1 VASQPP
7 LFRQEA
13 IDFEHQHRNWGP
25 VALLQPVSTRILTWF
40 LATIIA
46 VILVFLCIAQYARKE
61 TVIGYLTPTSG
72 TAKIFVSQP
81 GFINSQQ
88 GFIKEVYVEDG
99 QQVEEGD
106 PLFFVSTANV
116 AANGEDVN
124 TTILDVLGMQRDLIN
139 RQIAAE
145 ERRAATERER
155 LNTLIKGTEAEI
167 SHLEAQKT
175 VQNQRLALSESFV
188 SAAAELRAKGAMAD
202 LELKRREQAALE
214 QRQNLDALDQQTA
227 ARRNQLTESRYTL
240 EQLPIVTGERI
251 QQLRN
256 QLSTIEQRFAE
267 VDGRRA
273 YVIRAPTSGRVST
286 LQAAVGQIADPKRMA
301 LEIVP
306 VDVSL
311 QAELFFPTRAFGFV
325 RPGQEVRIL
334 YDAFPYQKFG
344 TYRGTVAKV
353 SKSILT
359 GNDAMGPI
367 ALREPAYRVTVTL
380 ERPDIDAYGQKVSLQ
395 PDMLLKADVI
405 LDKRSLMT
413 WLLDPLVSARM

>member
-1 VASQPP
+1 VAAQRS

-13 IDFEHQHRNWGP
+13 IDFQHQHRNWGP
-25 VALLQPVSTRILTWF
+25 VALLQPVSTKILTWL
-40 LATIIA
+40 LATIVA
-46 VILVFLCIAQYARKE
+46 VILIFLCIAQYARKE
-61 TVIGYLTPTSG
+61 TVVGYLAPTSG
-72 TAKIFVSQP
+72 TAKIFLSQQ
-81 GFINSQQ
+81 GFFNSQQ

-106 PLFFVSTANV
+106 PLFSVSTANV

-124 TTILDVLGMQRDLIN
+124 TTILGVLGLQRDLIN

-145 ERRAATERER
+145 ERRATTERER
-155 LNTLIKGTEAEI
+155 LNALIKGTEAEI
-167 SHLEAQKT
+167 SHLEAQRK
-175 VQNQRLALSESFV
+175 VQDQRLTLSESFV
-188 SAAAELRAKGAMAD
+188 SAAAQLSAKGAMTD
-202 LELKRREQAALE
+202 FELKRREQAALE
-214 QRQNLDALDQQTA
+214 QRQNLDSLDQQTA

-240 EQLPIVTGERI
+240 EQLPIATGERI
-251 QQLRN
+251 HLLRN
-256 QLSTIEQRFAE
+256 ELSTIEQRVAE
-267 VDGRRA
+267 VNGRRA

-286 LQAAVGQIADPKRMA
+286 LQASVGQIADPRRMQ

-306 VDVSL
+306 VNVSL

-334 YDAFPYQKFG
+334 YDAFPFQKFG